1 MVTKYIIDNSGNL
14 LTEQIINGAVSAT
27 TFSATTYYGD
37 GSNLTGVVS
46 SFTGNTSGSPI
57 NELHV
62 CNVVGCSPITFFDS
76 IQSNGSIADD
86 YLSIAFGYNTTASG
100 SYSHAEGYNTIASGL
115 SSHAEGYFTTAS
127 ANYSHA
133 EGYQTTTRGNYSHAE
148 GSYGFTGLP
157 AWKTNGTFN
166 GQIQLPSGF
175 GDLSV
180 YFPSGTVVVLD
191 GSFYTVS
198 SSTFVIVTKIQLTD
212 TTLNLGGGFPL
223 SIYDA
228 NSLGTTYPYQGVNQN
243 VAQSLGAGSHVE
255 GGYFSINKALGNSSH
270 AEGDDTLTIGTISHA
285 EGASTI
291 TVGYASHAE
300 GGTTLTGLPAWVT
313 DGTSNSVISLP
324 IAYGNLTSY
333 FTNGTIVILNGYVYT
348 VSSSSFTTRTNIT
361 ISTPSIFV
369 SSGTLLSIY
378 SFGSF
383 MFGKV
388 LPYQTS
394 FQGGIYSHS
403 EGDRTLTLGYGS
415 HAEGNGTI
423 AYENYQH
430 VSGTYNNTLNTN
442 QLFIIGNGTSN
453 SARSNGFRVDT
464 SGNVY
469 GAGATY
475 NTGADYAEYF
485 ESVTGEAL
493 PFGTVVELDGDKIK
507 VCQDANN
514 AIGVISSTPT
524 LVGNNE
530 DGTADEWVGK
540 YEKDIWGK
548 IVMEDYSYDVVDNVV
563 SGVTTHKT
571 ITGKRPKITPN
582 FDPTITY
589 TPRAKRPEWN
599 VVGLL
604 GQIRVLKNQQIPS
617 RWIKMK
623 DINDEISLYF
633 VR

>member
-1 MVTKYIIDNSGNL
+1 MSVKYIIDNLDNT

-27 TFSATTYYGD
+27 TFSAVTYYGD

-86 YLSIAFGYNTTASG
+86 FLSMAFGYNVVASG
-100 SYSHAEGYNTIASGL
+100 SYSHAEGYQTTSKGL
-115 SSHAEGYFTTAS
+115 TSHAEGIDTTS
-127 ANYSHA
+127 NGEYSHA
-133 EGYQTTTRGNYSHAE
+133 EGYQTRTYGGSSHTE
-148 GSYGFTGLP
+148 GAYGVTGLP
-157 AWKTNGTFN
+157 AWTTNGTFN
-166 GQIQLPSGF
+166 GLIQLPSGF
-175 GDLSV
+175 GDLSSN
-180 YFPSGTVVVLD
+180 FPSGTIVVLY
-191 GSFYTVS
+191 GQFYTVS
-198 SSTFVIVTKIQLTD
+198 AATFTTLTNIQLTD
-212 TTLNLGGGFPL
+212 TTLNAGGGLPL
-223 SIYDA
+223 SIYDPT
-228 NSLGTTYPYQGVNQN
+228 SLATTYPYQGVNQN
-243 VAQSLGAGSHVE
+243 TSQSLGFGAHVE
-255 GGYFSINKALGNSSH
+255 GGYFFNNVALGVGSH
-270 AEGDDTLTIGTISHA
+270 AEGDDNLSLGYVSHVEGVGNITIGYSSHA
-285 EGASTI
+285 EGYNNRAGLPGWETDGTSSSVVGLPASFGDLTAYFPSGT
-291 TVGYASHAE
+291 TVILDGSIHTVTTATFTTKTNVTLATPGLFVSAGVPLSIYNPGAFMWGKSLPYQTLFQGGTYSHAE
-300 GGTTLTGLPAWVT
+300 GNTTL
-313 DGTSNSVISLP
+313 S
-324 IAYGNLTSY
+324 
-333 FTNGTIVILNGYVYT
+333 
-348 VSSSSFTTRTNIT
+348 
-361 ISTPSIFV
+361 
-369 SSGTLLSIY
+369 LSI
-378 SFGSF
+378 
-383 MFGKV
+383 
-388 LPYQTS
+388 
-394 FQGGIYSHS
+394 
-403 EGDRTLTLGYGS
+403 GS

-423 AYENYQH
+423 AYEGYQH
-430 VSGTYNNTLNTN
+430 VSGTWNDTTNPN
-442 QLFIIGNGTSN
+442 QLFIIGKGTSN
-453 SARSNGFRVDT
+453 SARSNAFRVDT

-469 GAGATY
+469 GAGASY

>member
-1 MVTKYIIDNSGNL
+1 MGFNTDII
-14 LTEQIINGAVSAT
+14 SAT
-27 TFSATTYYGD
+27 TISGTTFYGD
-37 GSNLTGVVS
+37 GSNLTGVVGTFS
-46 SFTGNTSGSPI
+46 GNTSGNPI

-62 CNVVGCSPITFFDS
+62 CNVVGCSPITFYDS
-76 IQSNGSIADD
+76 IQSNGSTADE

-115 SSHAEGYFTTAS
+115 SSHAEGYFTTTS

-228 NSLGTTYPYQGVNQN
+228 TSLGTTYPYQGVNQN
-243 VAQSLGAGSHVE
+243 VAQSLGVGSHVE
-255 GGYFSINKALGNSSH
+255 GGYFSINKTLGNSSH

-313 DGTSNSVISLP
+313 DGAFNSVISLP
-324 IAYGNLTSY
+324 IAYGDLTSY

-348 VSSSSFTTRTNIT
+348 VSSSSFTTRTEIT

-369 SSGTLLSIY
+369 GSGALLSIY
-378 SFGSF
+378 NFGSF

-442 QLFIIGNGTSN
+442 QLFIIGKGTSN

-485 ESVTGEAL
+485 ESLLGDSIPV
-493 PFGTVVELDGDKIK
+493 GTVVELDGDKIK
-507 VCQDANN
+507 ICTDSNN
-514 AIGVISSTPT
+514 AIGVISATPSV
-524 LVGNNE
+524 VGNTEN
-530 DGTADEWVGK
+530 GTADEWNGK
-540 YEKDIWGK
+540 YEKDEWGR
-548 IVMEDYSYDVVDNVV
+548 IIMEDYTYEKPETINQ
-563 SGVTTHKT
+563 SGETIFTTVTA
-571 ITGKRPKITPN
+571 KRPKLSSNYDPN
-582 FDPTITY
+582 TLY
-589 TPRAKRPEWN
+589 VSREERAEWN
-599 VVGLL
+599 IVALL
-604 GQIRVLKNQQIPS
+604 GQVRVLKNQQIPS

-623 DINDEISLYF
+623 DINDKIGLYL
-633 VR
+633 VK